1 MEESGFTLEEQ
12 TLQHAKLSAGGV
24 GARFFLRSVF
34 LICELLMILGAMEAL
49 VLSH

>member
-24 GARFFLRSVF
+24 GARFFKIRFSDLWTFDDFRRNGS
-34 LICELLMILGAMEAL
+34 IG
-49 VLSH
+49 S